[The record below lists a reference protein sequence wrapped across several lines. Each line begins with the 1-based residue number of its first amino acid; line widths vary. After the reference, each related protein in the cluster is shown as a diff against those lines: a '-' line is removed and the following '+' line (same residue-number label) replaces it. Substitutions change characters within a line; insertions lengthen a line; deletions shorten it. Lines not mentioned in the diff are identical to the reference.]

1 MENKKKIYKIV
12 IMGDTCSGKSTLIRN
27 YLDND
32 IKNISPTIG
41 LEFYSTIKFIEEKN
55 IKYNFYD
62 TSGNPAYN
70 NISKNYLK
78 NYDALIIV
86 FDISKVNDFNNGTLY
101 NLKKKLFE
109 YNKNFLNFPMLLIG
123 NKINIKNI
131 KNINNEI
138 IQKFALNNSMIYYE
152 IDIIKSKNTLIDI
165 MDNFLNY
172 IYNNNNTSIF
182 INNNIKNNDD
192 MTKINFIPK
201 DKKTCCTIL

>member
-12 IMGDTCSGKSTLIRN
+12 IIGDTCTGKSTLIRN

-70 NISKNYLK
+70 NICKNYLK

-86 FDISKVNDFNNGTLY
+86 FDISNVNNLNNNILY
-101 NLKKKLFE
+101 NLKKKIFE
-109 YNKNFLNFPMLLIG
+109 HNKNFLNFPMLLIG
-123 NKINIKNI
+123 NKINIKDI

-138 IQKFALNNSMIYYE
+138 IKKFALNNSMIYYE

-165 MDNFLNY
+165 IDNFLNY
-172 IYNNNNTSIF
+172 IYNNNSNI
-182 INNNIKNNDD
+182 INNNINNNNDL
-192 MTKINFIPK
+192 TKINFIPK
-201 DKKTCCTIL
+201 EKNTCCTIF